1 MHSEKKKRVVIAD
14 DHDIVCSGLELLI
27 SQHDDLELV
36 ASAGTYEA
44 LRNVLDN
51 YIDID
56 LLILDLNLGDR
67 NGLSIVREIKS
78 AFASMPI
85 LVLSMYPEEMYALQ
99 AIKTG
104 ASGYLNKRAIS
115 GELIGAIRSVL
126 EGKNYISQTVENEL
140 LYGTSLETQTQ
151 KVDEVLSEREFQVLS
166 LLSAGKS
173 ASEIAQTLSISP
185 KTVSTYRARML
196 DKLSLENTAQLIQY
210 ALQNNIVA

>member
-1 MHSEKKKRVVIAD
+1 MQPEKKKRVVIAD

-27 SQHDDLELV
+27 SQQLDLELV

-44 LRNVLDN
+44 LRNVLDRQS
-51 YIDID
+51 DID

-67 NGLSIVREIKS
+67 NGLSAVRDIKKT
-78 AFASMPI
+78 FASLPI

-99 AIKTG
+99 TIKAG

-126 EGKNYISQTVENEL
+126 AGKNYISETVENEL
-140 LYGTSLETQTQ
+140 LYGTSIETQTK
-151 KVDEVLSEREFQVLS
+151 KVEELLSEREFQVLS

-196 DKLSLENTAQLIQY
+196 EKLSLENTAQLIQY

>member
-1 MHSEKKKRVVIAD
+1 MQPEKKKRVVIAD

-27 SQHDDLELV
+27 SQQLDLELV

-44 LRNVLDN
+44 LRNVLDRES
-51 YIDID
+51 DID

-67 NGLSIVREIKS
+67 NGLSAVRDIKK
-78 AFASMPI
+78 AFASLPI

-99 AIKTG
+99 TIKAG

-126 EGKNYISQTVENEL
+126 AGKNYISETVENEL
-140 LYGTSLETQTQ
+140 LYGTSIETQTK
-151 KVDEVLSEREFQVLS
+151 KVDELLSEREFQVLS

-196 DKLSLENTAQLIQY
+196 EKLSLENTAQLIQY